1 MPLTPYLQGAAFD
14 SQTIATMTE
23 AFEEVLRRLGLRDRN
38 DPVTEIIARRIIAC
52 AQQGERDPA
61 RLCELALSSL
71 NR

>member
-1 MPLTPYLQGAAFD
+1 
-14 SQTIATMTE
+14 MTE
-23 AFEEVLRRLGLRDRN
+23 AFRGGSARLGLRDRY

-61 RLCELALSSL
+61 RLCDLALSSL

>member
-1 MPLTPYLQGAAFD
+1 
-14 SQTIATMTE
+14 MTA